1 MKRRDFIAMIAAG
14 AAAWP
19 ISTYAQEPERIRRI
33 GVLFPTPQGDLEWQK
48 RVEEFTKELRQL
60 GWTDGRNVKL
70 EIRWSAGD
78 PADARRAAAELVAH
92 GPDVV
97 LATGGV
103 GIGAMLQTSH
113 TVPTVFVIVPDPVG
127 SGFVASLRRPGGNAT
142 GFMMF
147 EYNLVGKWVQLLKQ
161 IAPHVTRA
169 AILWDPTIPVG
180 IGQFAVIQSVAPSL
194 GVDVSPL
201 ALSDKTE
208 ITRAISAF
216 ADEPNGGLI
225 LTGSA
230 KSAVHHKLII
240 DLATRYKLPAV
251 YHERFYVTDGG
262 LISYGPNFLDQYRQA
277 AVYIDRILHGAKP
290 GDMPVQAPTKYELI
304 INLHAAKEIGLAV
317 PSTLLA
323 QADEV
328 VE

>member
-1 MKRRDFIAMIAAG
+1 MKRRDFIGIIAAG

-19 ISTYAQEPERIRRI
+19 ISTLAEQPERIRRI
-33 GVLFPTPQGDLEWQK
+33 GALFPLPQGDPEWQK
-48 RVEEFTKELRQL
+48 RLEEFTKSLRQL
-60 GWTDGRNVKL
+60 GWTDGRNMQL
-70 EIRWSAGD
+70 ETRWSAGD
-78 PADARRAAAELVAH
+78 PADTRKAAAELVAH

-161 IAPHVTRA
+161 IAPLVTRA
-169 AILWDPTIPVG
+169 AILWDPTTAVG
-180 IGQFAVIQSVAPSL
+180 VGQFAVIQSVAPSL

-201 ALSDKTE
+201 ALTNEPE
-208 ITRAISAF
+208 IMRAISAF

-230 KSAVHHKLII
+230 KSAVYHKLII
-240 DLATRYKLPAV
+240 DLARRHKLPAV
-251 YHERFYVTDGG
+251 YHERFYVADGG
-262 LISYGPNFLDQYRQA
+262 LISYGPNFLDQYRKA
-277 AVYIDRILHGAKP
+277 AVYVDRILHGEKP
-290 GDMPVQAPTKYELI
+290 GEMPVQVPTNYELI
-304 INLHAAKEIGLAV
+304 INLHAAKDIGLAV

-323 QADEV
+323 QANEV
-328 VE
+328 IE